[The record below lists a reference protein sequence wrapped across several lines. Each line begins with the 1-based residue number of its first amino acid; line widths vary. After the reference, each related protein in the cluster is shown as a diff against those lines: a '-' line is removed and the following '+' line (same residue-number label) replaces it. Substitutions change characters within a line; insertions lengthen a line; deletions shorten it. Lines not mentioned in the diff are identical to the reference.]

1 MGRDASNKGAFQK
14 PPKKSQA
21 PIDNYRRRLGKYN
34 PPNNTVGDDYP
45 CLQTK
50 PFWGAK
56 TRFDSQIRWDR
67 RRQRGLNLVVD
78 PTFPPLPNSQ
88 VHGGQYE
95 L

>member
-34 PPNNTVGDDYP
+34 TPNNTVGDDYP

-50 PFWGAK
+50 PDLILKSDGVGGA
-56 TRFDSQIRWDR
+56 REDS
-67 RRQRGLNLVVD
+67 
-78 PTFPPLPNSQ
+78 T
-88 VHGGQYE
+88 
-95 L
+95 